1 MPNPLLQT
9 DAEYARLSLALG
21 QSYLASG
28 STKEGA
34 QEMNGPAGRPWRKWL
49 KIVLPVVV
57 LVGLATFYVVIFAPQ
72 KDRVGSQHQTKTY
85 PKDQKQTCMEVSIY
99 DSVPFEIA
107 GPTESQIG
115 SAPGEVAWFGY
126 PYWMI
131 ITQAR
136 EKIRDLG
143 PDSPIMNHRLLVAFM
158 TREDAE
164 EFVKVTYPTAVVCG
178 EMTPR
183 SDTYDIALITRSY
196 QKREWRT
203 KASNQ

>member
-1 MPNPLLQT
+1 
-9 DAEYARLSLALG
+9 
-21 QSYLASG
+21 
-28 STKEGA
+28 
-34 QEMNGPAGRPWRKWL
+34 MNKPAGRPWRNWL
-49 KIVLPVVV
+49 KI
-57 LVGLATFYVVIFAPQ
+57 GLAVGVLASLYASYAVVIPPQ
-72 KDRVGSQHQTKTY
+72 NDRVGSQHQTKNY

-99 DSVPFEIA
+99 DSVPFEIG
-107 GPTESQIG
+107 GPSESKIG

-143 PDSPIMNHRLLVAFM
+143 QNWPIMNHRLLVAFM

-164 EFVKVTYPTAVVCG
+164 EFVKATYPTAVVCG

-183 SDTYDIALITRSY
+183 SETYDVALIARSY

-203 KASNQ
+203 EPPNQ

>member
-1 MPNPLLQT
+1 MT
-9 DAEYARLSLALG
+9 LG
-21 QSYLASG
+21 NSHSSSV
-28 STKEGA
+28 STKEESG
-34 QEMNGPAGRPWRKWL
+34 EMNKPAGRPWWNWRKIAL
-49 KIVLPVVV
+49 AVGVLA
-57 LVGLATFYVVIFAPQ
+57 GLYASYAIIFLPQ
-72 KDRVGSQHQTKTY
+72 KDRVGSRHQTKSY

-99 DSVPFEIA
+99 DSVPFETG
-107 GPTESQIG
+107 GPSESKIG

-143 PDSPIMNHRLLVAFM
+143 PNWPIMNHRLLVAFM

-164 EFVKVTYPTAVVCG
+164 GFVKATYPTAIVCG

-183 SDTYDIALITRSY
+183 SDTYDVALIARSY
-196 QKREWRT
+196 QKREWGT
-203 KASNQ
+203 APPKQ